1 MSNFTGSHDPE
12 PTFARLRE
20 SLFLAATLLVT
31 PLRDTVTPLR
41 AYRWRAAEFLLSVKK
56 KTSHVREAMLVWWL
70 ASAAY
75 VLTPAVRQRS
85 VWAPCTTSC
94 TRLQHPARA
103 SALGPAEQASTLTSW
118 LEAQSLL
125 QSETPVH
132 PEAKDGWGLCLT
144 TRTSVASGDRLLA
157 IPRSH
162 HLTKSAAAKA
172 FGAEATE
179 AIDETLDGDE
189 SGTLALLLLYEVSK
203 GNSSLWAPY
212 LDALPRSLE
221 LPLLWSESD
230 RSGFLEV
237 PITPPPF
244 PIAPPPSPYT
254 ACCVSLLE
262 KIRIG
267 VARWS
272 PCAGSIA
279 SRLCVSNMVTSP
291 PPPSPPTLK
300 APVHPPYTPRTPHP

>member
-1 MSNFTGSHDPE
+1 
-12 PTFARLRE
+12 
-20 SLFLAATLLVT
+20 
-31 PLRDTVTPLR
+31 
-41 AYRWRAAEFLLSVKK
+41 
-56 KTSHVREAMLVWWL
+56 MLVWWL

-291 PPPSPPTLK
+291 
-300 APVHPPYTPRTPHP
+300 AA